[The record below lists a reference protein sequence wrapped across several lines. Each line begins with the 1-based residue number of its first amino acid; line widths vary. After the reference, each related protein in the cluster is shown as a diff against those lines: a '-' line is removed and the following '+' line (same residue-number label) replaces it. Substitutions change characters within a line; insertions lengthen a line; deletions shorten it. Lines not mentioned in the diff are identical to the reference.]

1 MMIMMKKKEIQFERE
16 MLLQKSKQVIKELK
30 KDIIWLES
38 YVVKDDN
45 ELKYSPY
52 VFDVSKRIS
61 LLESYI
67 IQDSVLKTVQEGK
80 IKI

>member
-1 MMIMMKKKEIQFERE
+1 MMKKKEIQFERE
-16 MLLQKSKQVIKELK
+16 LLLQKSKQVIKELRN
-30 KDIIWLES
+30 DINWLENC
-38 YVVKDDN
+38 VVKDH
-45 ELKYSPY
+45 ELRHSPY

-67 IQDSVLKTVQEGK
+67 IQDSVLKVVQEGK

>member
-1 MMIMMKKKEIQFERE
+1 MMKKKEIQFERE